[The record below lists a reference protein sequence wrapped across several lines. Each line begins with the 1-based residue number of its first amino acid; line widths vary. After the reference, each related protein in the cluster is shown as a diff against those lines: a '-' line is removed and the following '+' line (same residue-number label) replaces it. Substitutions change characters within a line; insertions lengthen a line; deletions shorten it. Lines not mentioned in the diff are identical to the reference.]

1 MPLETFD
8 QLVQKISDQVARPD
22 LADVAPDWLYIAE
35 LEAARE
41 FDLQGQEKRIY
52 GELEPGADHILLP
65 PDYLDLRWVQF
76 QTSPPRELRS
86 STPADRLRA
95 QASELS
101 GFPTEA
107 MVTGGK
113 LLLGSTSGAS
123 RFEML
128 YQAGPEHLGAKV
140 SQTYLSR
147 VAGDYLLYTAC
158 LHAVPYINAGARLQ
172 EWAFF
177 QKRAE
182 DSVRRQV
189 WNAKFAGGPMAIR
202 SDRWQP

>member
-8 QLVQKISDQVARPD
+8 QLCTKIADQIARPD

-41 FDLQGQEKRIY
+41 FDLAGPERRIF
-52 GELEPGADHILLP
+52 GEIEPGADHVELP
-65 PDYLDLRWVQF
+65 PDYLDLRWVQL
-76 QTSPPRELRS
+76 QTTPARELRS

-95 QASELS
+95 QSDGRS
-101 GFPTEA
+101 GYPTEG
-107 MVTGGK
+107 MVTGNK
-113 LLLGSTSGAS
+113 LLLTPTSGAS
-123 RFEML
+123 RYEML

-140 SQTYLSR
+140 AQTYLSR
-147 VAGDYLLYTAC
+147 AAGDYLLYTAC
-158 LHAVPYINAGARLQ
+158 LHAAPYINAGARLQ
-172 EWAFF
+172 EWIFF

-182 DSVRRQV
+182 DSTRRQL

-202 SDRWQP
+202 SDRGQP